1 MLPDLR
7 PSRPLSTGPTLF
19 LAPSPTAWQAR
30 HLLNDVLPASASCAS
45 ALEAVAIE
53 VTATSAL
60 KVSIFMSSSSFLP
73 MWLARSLWQPRSVWT
88 SHETLTGFLTMGL
101 SQRELTRWRQSWLRL
116 AYPNLARRA

>member
-45 ALEAVAIE
+45 ALEAAVVAAITNS
-53 VTATSAL
+53 VL
-60 KVSIFMSSSSFLP
+60 KVSFFMGYSSLPGLKAFGFCHGRLAKNNPSDGSSVFQQF
-73 MWLARSLWQPRSVWT
+73 SGRSVRP
-88 SHETLTGFLTMGL
+88 LTG
-101 SQRELTRWRQSWLRL
+101 
-116 AYPNLARRA
+116 YPSHARRA